1 MGQGPGGRE
10 DGVRCNHVPPGYV
23 LQIRRSDKTNHI
35 RMDENNN
42 KVMDSARTLYAY
54 LKEHCVGKQTSTWDL
69 ARKASLS
76 LEDDDLWAI
85 HDALRDIVEEEGEYE
100 MYLGSYANEIVGLL
114 YNIPFKFRPK
124 KKR

>member
-1 MGQGPGGRE
+1 
-10 DGVRCNHVPPGYV
+10 
-23 LQIRRSDKTNHI
+23 
-35 RMDENNN
+35 MDENNN
-42 KVMDSARTLYAY
+42 TVMDSARELYAH
-54 LKEHCVGKQTSTWDL
+54 LKEHCIGKETSTWDL

-100 MYLGSYANEIVGLL
+100 MYLGSYANEIVGLP